1 MSRLICTTSLYSLGA
16 TFVDW
21 TINFLSGKT
30 EFFNVKENKWLPVSD
45 NPLTA
50 FNAHGHKRSVT
61 CGNTNTIE
69 IVKQL
74 QNLDSEFV
82 SFYANPIRFDQIV
95 AQVQDA
101 SVAYIKEQVNLD
113 YAQMLQS
120 CSDNNVPII
129 FIDILDKDVLYLQ
142 TDRSIDSNLLFSKQ
156 SPNTLADLKENFINN
171 FCKDSFAGWGT
182 TVEDAPIWVK
192 REVVALN
199 IRPYETSDVRS
210 YITPTT
216 NLLYIEATDLWF
228 NFKEVVNIIFKYLEL
243 EIDQSRIVHWE
254 NVYEQ
259 WSKIHF
265 KNLML
270 SKYLDYICDSIIN
283 NKNTDLSRF
292 DLTFWDEAI
301 IQHMLLFKYN
311 KNINSINLKKFPS
324 NTKHLHKLL
333 TENSHTLEKIY

>member
-113 YAQMLQS
+113 YAQMLQINS
-120 CSDNNVPII
+120 QYGISPFNEGNYVDDPAIPNDNPIYISKDNNGASVFGLFYTSYPESRDLISPRR
-129 FIDILDKDVLYLQ
+129 ID
-142 TDRSIDSNLLFSKQ
+142 R
-156 SPNTLADLKENFINN
+156 NTTGSSLLADYL
-171 FCKDSFAGWGT
+171 GT
-182 TVEDAPIWVK
+182 KSQLVPFYQWKNTAYTPLGASAQPSIFG
-192 REVVALN
+192 
-199 IRPYETSDVRS
+199 SDQNTW
-210 YITPTT
+210 YT
-216 NLLYIEATDLWF
+216 NLTLNTGVGIVTQKYQELDRLTAPFFIGNNGQIENKLGYIFQRNADGDYVPQNTGGTNYATLTSAPWYFYFGLKTGASAMDKFRQLYIGGE
-228 NFKEVVNIIFKYLEL
+228 
-243 EIDQSRIVHWE
+243 
-254 NVYEQ
+254 
-259 WSKIHF
+259 
-265 KNLML
+265 
-270 SKYLDYICDSIIN
+270 
-283 NKNTDLSRF
+283 
-292 DLTFWDEAI
+292 
-301 IQHMLLFKYN
+301 
-311 KNINSINLKKFPS
+311 
-324 NTKHLHKLL
+324 
-333 TENSHTLEKIY
+333 